1 MNSQE
6 LNRFSSDA
14 LRWITEPA
22 LRAMFVAG
30 IAGVVLRIC
39 RVRSASVK
47 LTAWTVVLCAALALP
62 VLGCLLPPVF
72 VHLPLRRA
80 QAQPTMPQA
89 TGLIQPQSTAI
100 LVSKMSRSDTLIP
113 IPSNW
118 QTATARDTERPI
130 PHEEHVA
137 IAWTVLALTAYI
149 LVLVVL
155 ASRLCLG
162 FMLTRRMRRCAIVI
176 ESSTAQGLLQHCANW
191 MQLDNPPLL
200 LESSAVNVPLT
211 LGVFG
216 SAIVIPQSWRGWEEA
231 KLAAVISHEL
241 SHVQRRDPLVR
252 LLAAIYRSV
261 FWFSLLG
268 WWLEH
273 HLADLSE
280 EASDQAAISA
290 GTEPT
295 YYAEVLMS
303 FFRTINNGQGRVNWQ
318 GARMA
323 GGRAA
328 SRVERV
334 LSLKML
340 RPAGW
345 SRSLIIAAITGALP
359 LVLLIAAARP
369 KFVLASAAAPPQ
381 AAAAQTLP
389 ISPPAPA
396 APAAPAA
403 PPAPA
408 AIRRTGNLEGTI
420 AGTVTPGTVPQ
431 APRLLEAPVVPLMQI
446 STDQDVTYSYR
457 SNGFN
462 GGMDFAISS
471 GDSVIVS
478 GSDDDRNAA
487 ERLHKKT
494 SGDFIWFIHERSEYV
509 IRDAATVQAAKQLYA
524 PMEDLRKQQE
534 ALQKQQEELEN
545 QQEEM
550 AKQMEAVRV
559 EVPAD
564 LVQRMQAVEAK
575 IKALGG
581 SADMDQLGRLQGEFG
596 DLQYQLG
603 SLQHKAGEAQRE
615 LGEQQRLLGEKQRDL
630 GRGQR
635 DLGRKQAESAREAP
649 RRMQE
654 IISKALADGT
664 AKRVE

>member
-1 MNSQE
+1 MNTE
-6 LNRFSSDA
+6 MFVRVSSDA
-14 LRWITEPA
+14 LRWIAEPA
-22 LRAMFVAG
+22 LRTIVLAG
-30 IAGVVLRIC
+30 IAALALWAF
-39 RVRSASVK
+39 RVRSASAQ
-47 LTAWTVVLCAALALP
+47 LAAWTAVLCAALALP
-62 VLGCLLPPVF
+62 LLSWLLPPMF
-72 VHLPLRRA
+72 MRLPVWPSHPYV
-80 QAQPTMPQA
+80 QAAVVQPGARVEHIATEPVADARPPIRTRQA
-89 TGLIQPQSTAI
+89 AETTTTTTLGTA
-100 LVSKMSRSDTLIP
+100 KEAGTLP
-113 IPSNW
+113 
-118 QTATARDTERPI
+118 
-130 PHEEHVA
+130 VA
-137 IAWTVLALTAYI
+137 KPDAFAWPLLAFAAYLLVLA
-149 LVLVVL
+149 VL
-155 ASRLCLG
+155 AGRLCVG
-162 FMLTRRMRRCAIVI
+162 WILTRRMRRSAIPVHDSKPLQRIGSCIRQI
-176 ESSTAQGLLQHCANW
+176 ELRKA
-191 MQLDNPPLL
+191 PLL
-200 LESSAVNVPLT
+200 LESRAANVPLT
-211 LGVFG
+211 FG
-216 SAIVIPQSWRGWEEA
+216 ALRPAIVIPQSWRGWEEA

-261 FWFSLLG
+261 FWFSPLS

-273 HLADLSE
+273 RLADLGE
-280 EASDQAAISA
+280 QVSDQAAITA
-290 GTEPT
+290 GAEPT

-303 FFRTINNGQGRVNWQ
+303 FFRTIHSGHGRVNWQ
-318 GARMA
+318 GAQMA
-323 GGRAA
+323 DGGRAA
-328 SRVERV
+328 NRIERV
-334 LSLKML
+334 LSLKTL

-345 SRSLIIAAITGALP
+345 SRSLITAAITGALP

-381 AAAAQTLP
+381 AAAAQTSP

-396 APAAPAA
+396 APAAP
-403 PPAPA
+403 PAPTP
-408 AIRRTGNLEGTI
+408 IGGTGNLGGTI
-420 AGTVTPGTVPQ
+420 AGTVTPRAVPQ
-431 APRLLEAPVVPLMQI
+431 APRLLEAVPLMPI
-446 STDQDVTYSYR
+446 STDQDVTYPYR

-462 GGMDFAISS
+462 GGMDFAIFS
-471 GDSVIVS
+471 GDLVIVS

-509 IRDAATVQAAKQLYA
+509 IRDAATVQAAKQLYS

-534 ALQKQQEELEN
+534 ALEKQQEELEN

-550 AKQMEAVRV
+550 GKQMEAVRV

-630 GRGQR
+630 ARGQR

-654 IISKALADGT
+654 IIGKALADGT